1 MGAGPMA
8 RDYAKVL
15 DALKQHYVVI
25 GRGEASA
32 VEFEQLAGHKV
43 ERGGLAL
50 WLENVQEKPEA
61 AIVSVGVEV
70 LAETTLQ
77 LLGHGIKRILVEKPA
92 GLDIHQIRQ
101 VAEMA
106 AEQNAEVYV
115 AYNRRFYSAVLA
127 AEKIIADDGGV
138 ESFTFEVTEWAHVIA
153 GIKKAD
159 GVKENWFMGNTT
171 HVVDLAFYL
180 GGQPSELCCF
190 TAGQTGWHSR
200 SANFAGAGRSVK
212 GALFSYHGNWN
223 APGRWSV
230 EVLTNR
236 HRLIFRPMEKLQL
249 QKIGS
254 VAIEPCNIDDS
265 LDTQFKPGLYRQV
278 EAFLNGLPE
287 GLCPISEH
295 IENVRHYVEMA
306 GYHA

>member
-1 MGAGPMA
+1 MA

-15 DALKQHYVVI
+15 DALKQEYVVI
-25 GRGEASA
+25 GRGEVSA
-32 VEFEQLAGHKV
+32 LEFEKLTGHKV
-43 ERGGLAL
+43 ERGGLAA
-50 WLENVQEKPEA
+50 WLQSPKAMPEA
-61 AIVSVGVEV
+61 AIVSVGVEA
-70 LAETTLQ
+70 LAETTRQ

-92 GLDIHQIRQ
+92 GLDMYQICQ
-101 VAEMA
+101 VADMA
-106 AEQNAEVYV
+106 AAQNADVYV

-138 ESFTFEVTEWAHVIA
+138 ESFNFEVTEWAHVIA
-153 GIKKAD
+153 GIKKAN
-159 GVKENWFMGNTT
+159 GVKENWFLGNTT

-180 GGQPSELCCF
+180 GGQPAELCCF

-230 EVLTNR
+230 EVLTNK

-254 VAIEPCNIDDS
+254 VAIEPCEIDDS

-278 EAFLNGLPE
+278 DAFLNRRHK
-287 GLCPISEH
+287 GLCSINEH
-295 IENVRHYVEMA
+295 LDNVGHYTEMA